1 MRRLA
6 MLILGGA
13 VAAAGVGCGSDS
25 SVDYGLYSNN
35 HDENP
40 AMEKKVITVDSTER
54 IQQNQQLGLTGE
66 GTIKGEAPGILLRVI
81 VQDVFETSFTDG
93 TVTPPGSRVM
103 AVEIQVVNAGSR
115 VFNDTP
121 ATGTTVIDASG
132 KKYKS
137 QPSTVTVD
145 GGEVFPNPFG
155 LQPRDQRTALVPFV
169 VPVGATIKQVAFQID
184 KGGESGLWRVP

>member
-1 MRRLA
+1 
-6 MLILGGA
+6 
-13 VAAAGVGCGSDS
+13 
-25 SVDYGLYSNN
+25 
-35 HDENP
+35 
-40 AMEKKVITVDSTER
+40 
-54 IQQNQQLGLTGE
+54 
-66 GTIKGEAPGILLRVI
+66 
-81 VQDVFETSFTDG
+81 
-93 TVTPPGSRVM
+93 
-103 AVEIQVVNAGSR
+103 
-115 VFNDTP
+115 P

-169 VPVGATIKQVAFQID
+169 VPVGVNIKQVGFQID

>member
-1 MRRLA
+1 
-6 MLILGGA
+6 
-13 VAAAGVGCGSDS
+13 
-25 SVDYGLYSNN
+25 
-35 HDENP
+35 
-40 AMEKKVITVDSTER
+40 
-54 IQQNQQLGLTGE
+54 
-66 GTIKGEAPGILLRVI
+66 VI

-93 TVTPPGSRVM
+93 TPTPPGSRVM
-103 AVEIQVVNAGSR
+103 AVEIQVINAGSR

-169 VPVGATIKQVAFQID
+169 VPVGVNIKQVGFQID